1 MTIDRILPLGD
12 IRHVLMERRAP
23 TFEMIVGMI
32 ANRVSG
38 LDNLREDIRV
48 FVDILA
54 DHEEGSFDMIAV
66 ENSEHFR
73 RHFGNGSIVESE
85 INRLPRTEDA
95 VRVETLEY
103 GFKSF
108 QFSVI
113 SYQLPSQAGCA
124 EDGGIRVFE
133 DGDGNRYFAFPYRH
147 EVSIQSFANRI
158 HNPVSGFGKSAEEND
173 GFG

>member
-23 TFEMIVGMI
+23 TFEMIIGMI

-85 INRLPRTEDA
+85 INRLPRMEDA
-95 VRVETLEY
+95 VRVERLPYVT
-103 GFKSF
+103 
-108 QFSVI
+108 QF
-113 SYQLPSQAGCA
+113 YQANEDAPRMAASESLRTEMETGILPFHIGMRLASKASRIGSMIQCP
-124 EDGGIRVFE
+124 DL
-133 DGDGNRYFAFPYRH
+133 
-147 EVSIQSFANRI
+147 VSPPKRMMA
-158 HNPVSGFGKSAEEND
+158 SGEEK
-173 GFG
+173 

>member
-1 MTIDRILPLGD
+1 
-12 IRHVLMERRAP
+12 
-23 TFEMIVGMI
+23 MIVGMV

-54 DHEEGSFDMIAV
+54 YHEESCLDMIAV

-103 GFKSF
+103 GF
-108 QFSVI
+108 
-113 SYQLPSQAGCA
+113 
-124 EDGGIRVFE
+124 
-133 DGDGNRYFAFPYRH
+133 
-147 EVSIQSFANRI
+147 
-158 HNPVSGFGKSAEEND
+158 
-173 GFG
+173 